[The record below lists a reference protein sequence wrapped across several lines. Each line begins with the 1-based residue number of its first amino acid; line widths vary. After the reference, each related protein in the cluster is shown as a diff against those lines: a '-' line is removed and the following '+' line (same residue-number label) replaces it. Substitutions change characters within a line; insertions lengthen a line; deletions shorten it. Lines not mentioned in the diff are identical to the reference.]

1 MRIKE
6 ITSQSRRDFRA
17 DYECEH
23 CGYIETGDGYD
34 DDNFHVNV
42 IPKMKCLK
50 CGKTAGDNY
59 RPLAT
64 KYPANQIV

>member
-1 MRIKE
+1 MKIKT
-6 ITSQSRRDFRA
+6 ITSQYRRDFSA

-23 CGYIETGDGYD
+23 CGNIQKGGGYD
-34 DDNFHVNV
+34 DANFHQNV
-42 IPKMKCLK
+42 IPAMECNK

-64 KYPANQIV
+64 KYPDSQIV